1 MFMLVVAPMRAVG
14 VSRALMEVVRRGS
27 AINGFFARETLG
39 ADCTRSDS
47 RVATAESDFL
57 VRALFSRLKSH
68 CHLPGKKLPVASD
81 AADRENRYR
90 AKTSEHL

>member
-14 VSRALMEVVRRGS
+14 VSRALMEVARRGS

-47 RVATAESDFL
+47 RVAGIGAQE
-57 VRALFSRLKSH
+57 
-68 CHLPGKKLPVASD
+68 ASQIF
-81 AADRENRYR
+81 
-90 AKTSEHL
+90 